1 MRKNYR
7 RLLVFVLLVAML
19 ATNML
24 VFAADPTIDLQR
36 YDKVSSFSVFLDISK
51 YGYAEC
57 TGDMR
62 LRSGATADLTI
73 TLYKSK
79 DKTSWSKV
87 DSWSVSGPSL
97 LTLNDGCCVM
107 SGYYYV
113 AKLTANVY
121 DTSGNFIEDVSLST
135 NIESY

>member
-1 MRKNYR
+1 M
-7 RLLVFVLLVAML
+7 
-19 ATNML
+19 
-24 VFAADPTIDLQR
+24 
-36 YDKVSSFSVFLDISK
+36 
-51 YGYAEC
+51 
-57 TGDMR
+57 
-62 LRSGATADLTI
+62 RSGATADLTI

-97 LTLNDGCCVM
+97 LTLNDGCFVM
-107 SGYYYV
+107 SGYYYF

>member
-1 MRKNYR
+1 M
-7 RLLVFVLLVAML
+7 
-19 ATNML
+19 
-24 VFAADPTIDLQR
+24 AAEP
-36 YDKVSSFSVFLDISK
+36 VSPVRTRVTES
-51 YGYAEC
+51 
-57 TGDMR
+57 
-62 LRSGATADLTI
+62 SGATQTLPSPMVPEPADLTI

-97 LTLNDGCCVM
+97 LTLNDGCFVM
-107 SGYYYV
+107 SGYYYF